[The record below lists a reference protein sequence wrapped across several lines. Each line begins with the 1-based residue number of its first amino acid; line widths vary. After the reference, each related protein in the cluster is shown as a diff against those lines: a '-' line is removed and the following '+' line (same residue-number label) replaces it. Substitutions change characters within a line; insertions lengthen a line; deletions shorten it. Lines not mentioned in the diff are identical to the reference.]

1 MRRARAARSPRAGRR
16 PWARPRA
23 PDGSPT
29 PPSSPGAHPA
39 PSRASRPP
47 IRLQPRFSSRG
58 LGERRKPRR
67 ILPAGRFGT
76 SGSRADIAA
85 LQRLAGVPGRRH
97 PACPD
102 RRRRAVRA
110 RAGDRAG
117 SAMAIPGVAALGWCA
132 FVLTLFAVYYP
143 AHVPAVGDGSRP
155 QIGFLA
161 TLLSGGAIAGGGLW
175 SGLARVP
182 D

>member
-1 MRRARAARSPRAGRR
+1 MLEARWPY
-16 PWARPRA
+16 
-23 PDGSPT
+23 
-29 PPSSPGAHPA
+29 
-39 PSRASRPP
+39 
-47 IRLQPRFSSRG
+47 L
-58 LGERRKPRR
+58 
-67 ILPAGRFGT
+67 
-76 SGSRADIAA
+76 
-85 LQRLAGVPGRRH
+85 
-97 PACPD
+97 
-102 RRRRAVRA
+102 
-110 RAGDRAG
+110 
-117 SAMAIPGVAALGWCA
+117 GVAALGWCA